1 MGTHV
6 CGLIQAFYV
15 LFNQSKIKKIQV
27 NTAFP
32 ALAGKEK
39 LKIEEEV
46 ESLTAWELFGYF

>member
-1 MGTHV
+1 
-6 CGLIQAFYV
+6 LIQAFYV